1 MKRSLLIFGIAT
13 SLGFLPTIAQALP
26 VSATLE
32 PSVTAATDHDRHL
45 STSTQKAAQE
55 AAHAAYLAS
64 LTQAQNGRDLAFA
77 DANAN
82 LLQAL
87 QVAGKDKVARLA
99 ARAAYKDSAIGIA
112 TAFKQA
118 IQTAISNYKMA
129 LAAIKGH

>member
-1 MKRSLLIFGIAT
+1 MKRSLLVFGIVT
-13 SLGFLPTIAQALP
+13 SLGFVPTIARAVP
-26 VSATLE
+26 VSASPE
-32 PSVTAATDHDRHL
+32 PSVTASSPTARHL
-45 STSTQKAAQE
+45 ITSAQKAAQD
-55 AAHAAYLAS
+55 AAHAAYLAA

-118 IQTAISNYKMA
+118 IQTAISNYKTA
-129 LAAIKGH
+129 LAGIKGH

>member
-1 MKRSLLIFGIAT
+1 M
-13 SLGFLPTIAQALP
+13 
-26 VSATLE
+26 
-32 PSVTAATDHDRHL
+32 
-45 STSTQKAAQE
+45 
-55 AAHAAYLAS
+55 YLAA

-82 LLQAL
+82 LLQSL

-99 ARAAYKDSAIGIA
+99 ARAANKVSAIGIA

-118 IQTAISNYKMA
+118 IQTAISNYKTA